1 MTSDVDIVYIKLVA
15 LNEIYKCIVDKLF
28 EAQIFIL
35 NYYILIF
42 DFFNNLGRRND
53 LDQSCTRW
61 KFFMSD
67 YLEVM

>member
-15 LNEIYKCIVDKLF
+15 LNEIYKCIVDNFF

-53 LDQSCTRW
+53 LDQSCTR
-61 KFFMSD
+61 
-67 YLEVM
+67 